1 MISKQLVEAILD
13 DSLEKVVYYIEKIA
27 PTLNISQ
34 MQDFQ
39 GLNDAWNE
47 YLKNVLDVALKN

>member
-1 MISKQLVEAILD
+1 MMNKQLVEAILD

-47 YLKNVLDVALKN
+47 YLKNVLDVALKK

>member
-13 DSLEKVVYYIEKIA
+13 DSLEKVVYYTKKIA

>member
-13 DSLEKVVYYIEKIA
+13 DSLEKVVYYMEKIA
-27 PTLNISQ
+27 PTLNLSQ

-39 GLNDAWNE
+39 ELNDAWNE